1 MAKSDEWK
9 RVNDDGTITI
19 KSCTWS
25 PPGEHPIGWG
35 VEYTVDADGN
45 LLKVEGDE
53 DHPIYGG
60 RLNCKML
67 DLVEY
72 VNHPDRIVYPMKR
85 AHEDRGKDKWER
97 ITWDEAYD
105 IIEKNVKEI
114 KAKYG
119 ARSIVLH
126 GGTGREAVMYGYPLC
141 FAVLQSPNYCYSQ
154 SGWSCYGPRCTVADF
169 ILGAGYPEIDYAGFF
184 EDRFDNPEYRLSEY
198 VICWGKAPLASD
210 PDGLHGHAPVS
221 YTHLTLPTN

>member
-60 RLNCKML
+60 RLNCTML

-105 IIEKNVKEI
+105 IIEK
-114 KAKYG
+114 
-119 ARSIVLH
+119 
-126 GGTGREAVMYGYPLC
+126 
-141 FAVLQSPNYCYSQ
+141 
-154 SGWSCYGPRCTVADF
+154 
-169 ILGAGYPEIDYAGFF
+169 
-184 EDRFDNPEYRLSEY
+184 LSL
-198 VICWGKAPLASD
+198 I
-210 PDGLHGHAPVS
+210 HI
-221 YTHLTLPTN
+221 